1 MAGRVAVLRIV
12 ISRPLQ
18 FPTIVPAA
26 AAPAAETQAQCSNG
40 SVDLRR
46 APSPIPSAQL
56 GVPRGGGRGQ
66 IGVGPLVQFA
76 KSCHVTGESA
86 GPI

>member
-56 GVPRGGGRGQ
+56 GVPRGGGRGHWSDRWCSLQ
-66 IGVGPLVQFA
+66 
-76 KSCHVTGESA
+76 SCHVTGESA